1 MIAFRAG
8 WRGER
13 LSGSG
18 TRYAR
23 HPRTDFPVA
32 SHPLETRRRAAS
44 SSRSFHWRHISTSPY
59 TTSQFKRT
67 IEMAADVKYVTLTDD
82 NFKDEVLNSD
92 VPVLVDFWATW
103 CGPCRMIAP
112 TIEELASEF
121 EGRAKVVKVDVDAN
135 ARVAAQYGIRSIPT
149 LLFFKDGEVVEQQIG
164 AAPKRVL
171 TEKLEALATAAA

>member
-1 MIAFRAG
+1 
-8 WRGER
+8 
-13 LSGSG
+13 
-18 TRYAR
+18 
-23 HPRTDFPVA
+23 
-32 SHPLETRRRAAS
+32 
-44 SSRSFHWRHISTSPY
+44 
-59 TTSQFKRT
+59 
-67 IEMAADVKYVTLTDD
+67 MAADVKYVTLTDD

-112 TIEELASEF
+112 TIEELAAEF
-121 EGRAKVVKVDVDAN
+121 EGRAKVGKVDVDSN

-171 TEKLEALATAAA
+171 SEKLEALAVPAA